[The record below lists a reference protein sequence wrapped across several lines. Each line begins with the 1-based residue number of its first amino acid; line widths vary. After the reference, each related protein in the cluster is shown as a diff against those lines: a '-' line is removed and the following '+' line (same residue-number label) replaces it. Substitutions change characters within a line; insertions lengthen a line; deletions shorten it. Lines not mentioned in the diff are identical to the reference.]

1 MAAPTDFAKDL
12 IVETVTNKGGCS
24 YHILYKCMQREDFHL
39 RLPEIVEMLVTEGRL
54 LRLRFDVPVFGMATF
69 LLPAGSVEVLG

>member
-1 MAAPTDFAKDL
+1 MNPTDFAKDL

-24 YHILYKCMQREDFHL
+24 YHILYKCMQMEDFHL
-39 RLPEIVEMLVTEGRL
+39 RLPEIVDELVIEGRL

>member
-1 MAAPTDFAKDL
+1 MAPTDFAKDL

-24 YHILYKCMQREDFHL
+24 YHTLYKCMQMESFHL
-39 RLPEIVEMLVTEGRL
+39 RLPEIVEALVIEGRL

-69 LLPAGSVEVLG
+69 LLPAGSVEILG